1 MSLIRKI
8 LCVTDLSSFSKNAE
22 IISLRLAEKLKAH
35 LTILSCGDFYKHN
48 SNYFLDE
55 NIVPSQT
62 EIPYTEEYLKFIE
75 QKKIIT
81 LEHIEFM
88 AKKYKIKMPENINYE
103 IRLENEVIAALDIIE
118 ESAYSFDLVIVTKQD
133 YNFWERLLFGFPAS
147 EIREECKIS
156 TLLLPSNEQWSQ
168 WLPNGIVV
176 ASSLTEDS
184 ALAEEYGAELGQK
197 LHGYL
202 SIMHVVDTVNLHFD
216 MNVSHV
222 FPIDYIP
229 SQIQTETI
237 EEVKKNKNNEL
248 TKIKQK
254 LVNDFNLT
262 KIKTHL
268 HIGRVGE
275 EILHY
280 INNDSENNLLIIGA
294 RKGNALAKFFLGSKT
309 SALEE
314 SCLIPILIAQ
324 KSHS

>member
-1 MSLIRKI
+1 
-8 LCVTDLSSFSKNAE
+8 
-22 IISLRLAEKLKAH
+22 
-35 LTILSCGDFYKHN
+35 
-48 SNYFLDE
+48 
-55 NIVPSQT
+55 
-62 EIPYTEEYLKFIE
+62 
-75 QKKIIT
+75 
-81 LEHIEFM
+81 
-88 AKKYKIKMPENINYE
+88 
-103 IRLENEVIAALDIIE
+103 
-118 ESAYSFDLVIVTKQD
+118 
-133 YNFWERLLFGFPAS
+133 
-147 EIREECKIS
+147 
-156 TLLLPSNEQWSQ
+156 
-168 WLPNGIVV
+168 
-176 ASSLTEDS
+176 
-184 ALAEEYGAELGQK
+184 
-197 LHGYL
+197 
-202 SIMHVVDTVNLHFD
+202 

-237 EEVKKNKNNEL
+237 EEVKKIKNNEL